1 MFCDVDFPNI
11 LVNCIMENYKNS
23 ENDSPKVLHD
33 DGSDAELWKAAE
45 EKNIHESLNLSYTE
59 RFKIMMR
66 LMRIDNTLSRAKI
79 THKKM

>member
-1 MFCDVDFPNI
+1 MFCDLDVPNI
-11 LVNCIMENYKNS
+11 LVNCIMEDYKSS
-23 ENDSPKVLHD
+23 ERDSLNVLRD
-33 DGSDAELWKAAE
+33 EGGNADLWKAAE
-45 EKNIHESLNLSYTE
+45 EKKVRESLSLSYTE